1 MSKIM
6 NATPSSVAPTSG
18 LEGIAAA
25 DTALSQV
32 LGQAGELVIAGMA
45 LQQFVAQQTF
55 DEAVETL
62 WSIAGSELTLNAPD
76 VAQARALAFA
86 NIKKLQPVLTG
97 LSPAEGL
104 RLCLSSLSGTD
115 AVAAPILLV
124 SAMPVFAANV
134 ARLADGMDLI
144 APDLETNTAA
154 CFLTM
159 LHDRAP
165 SQAEVNALD
174 TYLSTV
180 CDHGMNASTF
190 TARVIA
196 STQADL
202 ISAIVGAYGA
212 LTGPLHGG
220 APEPVLDMLDSIGT
234 AENAAHWIE
243 AELARGERLM
253 GFGHR
258 VYRVRDPR
266 ADVLASA
273 LKELGAEGPRYGLA
287 REVERCALETL
298 QRHKPDRV
306 LETNVEF
313 YTALLLDALHIPRA
327 AFTPVFAVG
336 RVAGWTAH
344 CLEQQRIGRLIR
356 PSAHYI
362 GTSDIGTPVETPR
375 DLSV

>member
-32 LGQAGELVIAGMA
+32 LGQAGELVIAGA
-45 LQQFVAQQTF
+45 PLHQFVAQQTF
-55 DEAVETL
+55 DEATQTL
-62 WSIAGSELTLNAPD
+62 WSIAGSDLTLEAEN
-76 VAQARALAFA
+76 VAHVRALAFE
-86 NIKKLQPVLTG
+86 NIEKLQPVLKG

-104 RLCLSSLSGTD
+104 RLCLSSLSGSNASD
-115 AVAAPILLV
+115 APVLLV

-134 ARLADGMDLI
+134 ARLADGQALV
-144 APDLETNTAA
+144 APDLKTNTAA
-154 CFLTM
+154 CFLGM

-165 SQAEVNALD
+165 SQGEINALD

-196 STQADL
+196 STQADFV
-202 ISAIVGAYGA
+202 SAIVGAYGA

-234 AENAAHWIE
+234 PDNAAHWID

-266 ADVLASA
+266 ADVLAGA

-287 REVERCALETL
+287 RAVERCALETL

-344 CLEQQRIGRLIR
+344 CIEQQRIGRLIR
-356 PSAHYI
+356 PSANY
-362 GTSDIGTPVETPR
+362 IGTPVKAPR

>member
-32 LGQAGELVIAGMA
+32 LGQAGELVIAGTP
-45 LQQFVAQQTF
+45 LHQFVAQQTF
-55 DEAVETL
+55 DEAIQTL
-62 WSIAGSELTLNAPD
+62 WSIAGSGLTLEAEN
-76 VAQARALAFA
+76 VAHARALAFE
-86 NIKKLQPVLTG
+86 NIEKLQPVLKG

-104 RLCLSSLSGTD
+104 RLCLSSLSGSNASD
-115 AVAAPILLV
+115 APVLLV

-134 ARLADGMDLI
+134 ARLADGHALV
-144 APDLETNTAA
+144 APDLKTNTAA
-154 CFLTM
+154 CFLGM
-159 LHDRAP
+159 LHNRAP
-165 SQAEVNALD
+165 SQGEINALD

-196 STQADL
+196 STQADFV
-202 ISAIVGAYGA
+202 SAIVGAYGA

-234 AENAAHWIE
+234 ADNAAHWID

-266 ADVLASA
+266 ADVLAGA

-287 REVERCALETL
+287 RAVERCALETL

-344 CLEQQRIGRLIR
+344 CIEQQRIGRLIR
-356 PSAHYI
+356 PSANY
-362 GTSDIGTPVETPR
+362 IGTPVKAPR